1 MLVAFL
7 GFGLIGGSVARALRG
22 SADAG
27 DLRIVAWT
35 PTSTGPRTAV
45 ADGILDAAASSPVEA
60 ITGADLIVL
69 AAPPLDCLAL
79 LDHIGGS
86 WHAAVAPEAV
96 ITDVA
101 STKGAIVERADALG
115 LRFVGGHPMAGREV
129 AGYVASTAELLH
141 DRPWVV
147 VPGAVATEDDIR
159 RVEWLASACGAV
171 PMAMTAD
178 AHDAAVAGTSHLPLV
193 LSAAL
198 VQAVTAGGLEPDL
211 TAGGWRDMTR
221 LARGDVTMG
230 TGIAATNAPALA
242 SRIRDLLDV
251 LETWLADL
259 EATDGPDVPA
269 ISERLRSARAQL
281 EALD

>member
-1 MLVAFL
+1 MLVAVL
-7 GFGLIGGSVARALRG
+7 GFGLIGGSIARAVRDPAVASVVHL
-22 SADAG
+22 
-27 DLRIVAWT
+27 VAWS
-35 PTSTGPRTAV
+35 PTGRGPDAAV

-69 AAPPLDCLAL
+69 AAPPLDCLDL
-79 LDHIGGS
+79 LDGLGGP
-86 WHAAVAPEAV
+86 WRAAVAPEAV

-129 AGYVASTAELLH
+129 AGYAASTAELFH

-147 VPGAVATEDDIR
+147 VPGALATVDDVR

-171 PMAMTAD
+171 PVAMTAD

-230 TGIAATNAPALA
+230 TGIAATNGPALA

-251 LETWLADL
+251 LEAWLEDL
-259 EATDGPDVPA
+259 EATGGPDVPA